1 MLKEIIYKSL
11 GIITAGKGINRKIN
25 GYTLRMPTRYFKYFP
40 EDYEKENFTFL
51 ATCKKDDVVLD
62 IGAHIGMF
70 AVIASQITG
79 KGGKGGAGGIPA
91 FDAWKAENSFHPG
104 GC

>member
-1 MLKEIIYKSL
+1 MLKEIIYKLIDIVTS
-11 GIITAGKGINRKIN
+11 GKGIKRNIN

-51 ATCKKDDVVLD
+51 GTCKKDDVVLD

-79 KGGKGGAGGIPA
+79 KGGKVYAFEPA
-91 FDAWKAENSFHPG
+91 PG
-104 GC
+104 GRTPT